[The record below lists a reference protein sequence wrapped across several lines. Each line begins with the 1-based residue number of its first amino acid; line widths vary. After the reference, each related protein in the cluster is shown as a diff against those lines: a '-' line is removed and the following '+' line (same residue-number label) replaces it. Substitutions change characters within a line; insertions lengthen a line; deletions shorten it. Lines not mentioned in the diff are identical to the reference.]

1 MIMKI
6 HQKYWEFPID
16 ATGAA
21 ASATKTTQMTV
32 RIASISLNFFFSL
45 KVSTSFAIF
54 LSCFKLNTEAV
65 SSNKQLFLW
74 GHMLSRDSFPYEKV
88 MRVPDLP
95 FSAEIA
101 LSSEVIIAILLG
113 FARTNFIVA

>member
-6 HQKYWEFPID
+6 HQKYWELPID

-45 KVSTSFAIF
+45 KVYTSF
-54 LSCFKLNTEAV
+54 
-65 SSNKQLFLW
+65 
-74 GHMLSRDSFPYEKV
+74 
-88 MRVPDLP
+88 
-95 FSAEIA
+95 
-101 LSSEVIIAILLG
+101 VIIFNCFPLNIKAAGFKWNNVMDKGLWLLYS
-113 FARTNFIVA
+113 